1 MTNDVLRPGIHAEA
15 RGANGKE
22 SNMMKSVSLDAVVA
36 DLEAHPK
43 KRIFWR
49 SGWAYRGAREREIS
63 RAPHEPKTVLKND
76 GSDGCRM
83 VPTLIRDWK
92 DELKACFRWACVVEM
107 DANTDS
113 EMHLNGLSCND
124 ME

>member
-1 MTNDVLRPGIHAEA
+1 MRDASERKRKMMNTISYEA
-15 RGANGKE
+15 A
-22 SNMMKSVSLDAVVA
+22 VA

-49 SGWAYRGAREREIS
+49 AGGAYRGAREREIS
-63 RAPHEPKTVLKND
+63 REPHEPKTVLKND

-92 DELKACFRWACVVEM
+92 DELASCFRWACVVDL
-107 DANTDS
+107 DANTDE

>member
-1 MTNDVLRPGIHAEA
+1 MNT
-15 RGANGKE
+15 
-22 SNMMKSVSLDAVVA
+22 VSYETVIA
-36 DLEAHPK
+36 DLEAHPA

-49 SGWAYRGAREREIS
+49 SGWAYR
-63 RAPHEPKTVLKND
+63 PKTVLKND

-92 DELKACFRWACVVEM
+92 DELKACFRWACVVQM
-107 DANTDS
+107 GANTDS

>member
-1 MTNDVLRPGIHAEA
+1 MNTMSCASALLPR
-15 RGANGKE
+15 RGALQERKRKME
-22 SNMMKSVSLDAVVA
+22 SVSFESVVA

-49 SGWAYRGAREREIS
+49 SGWAYRGAGEREIS
-63 RAPHEPKTVLKND
+63 REPHEPKTVMKND

-107 DANTDS
+107 GSCS
-113 EMHLNGLSCND
+113 EAVFLP
-124 ME
+124 

>member
-1 MTNDVLRPGIHAEA
+1 M
-15 RGANGKE
+15 
-22 SNMMKSVSLDAVVA
+22 
-36 DLEAHPK
+36 
-43 KRIFWR
+43 
-49 SGWAYRGAREREIS
+49 
-63 RAPHEPKTVLKND
+63 KND

-83 VPTLIRDWK
+83 VPTLIRGWK

-107 DANTDS
+107 DSNTDA

>member
-1 MTNDVLRPGIHAEA
+1 MKTMPCASALLPR
-15 RGANGKE
+15 RGALHERKRKME
-22 SNMMKSVSLDAVVA
+22 SVSFESVVA
-36 DLEAHPK
+36 DLEVHPN

-49 SGWAYRGAREREIS
+49 SGWAYRGAGEREIS
-63 RAPHEPKTVLKND
+63 REAHEPKTVMKND

-83 VPTLIRDWK
+83 VPTLIRGWK

-107 DANTDS
+107 DSNTDA

>member
-1 MTNDVLRPGIHAEA
+1 MPRPG
-15 RGANGKE
+15 RKGKE
-22 SNMMKSVSLDAVVA
+22 TKKMNTVSYETVIA
-36 DLEAHPK
+36 DLEAHPA

-49 SGWAYRGAREREIS
+49 SGWAYRGASEREIS
-63 RAPHEPKTVLKND
+63 RAPHEPKTEMRND

-83 VPTLIRDWK
+83 VPTTIRDWK

>member
-1 MTNDVLRPGIHAEA
+1 MDEQRCPVPRRFR
-15 RGANGKE
+15 RGRDTERKTKMNT
-22 SNMMKSVSLDAVVA
+22 VSFDAVVA
-36 DLEAHPK
+36 DLEAHPA

-49 SGWAYRGAREREIS
+49 AGWAYRGAREREIS
-63 RAPHEPKTVLKND
+63 RAPHEPKTVMKSD

-92 DELKACFRWACVVEM
+92 DELKACFRWACVVEL
-107 DANTDS
+107 DANTDA

-124 ME
+124 MA